1 MKKATLSC
9 HQLRLPCFE
18 LAGEEGEGLSAP
30 SCFPRDLCQMP
41 APWARGSPA
50 ERGHYARGAPSPGD
64 DLPGGCNP

>member
-9 HQLRLPCFE
+9 HQLRLPHFE
-18 LAGEEGEGLSAP
+18 LAGEEGEGLTAP

-41 APWARGSPA
+41 APRARGSPA